1 MSATSPVVEL
11 EGQPASSA
19 ARERHLATVL
29 AFALCLAVGG
39 ALVARDGPAATAP
52 RVPPL
57 TLPAG
62 TTDVVLFTFPDR
74 LANEAP
80 PPFLTTLVHVRST
93 QGLAYIPAHGGDIS
107 MITWTEHG
115 TDYWLISKTRDI
127 FELVRL
133 ANTLR

>member
-1 MSATSPVVEL
+1 MSAISPVVEL

-39 ALVARDGPAATAP
+39 ALVARDGPAETAP

-62 TTDVVLFTFPDR
+62 TTDVPLFTFPHR
-74 LANEAP
+74 LANGAP
-80 PPFLTTLVHVRST
+80 PPFLTTLAHVRST
-93 QGLAYIPAHGGDIS
+93 PALG
-107 MITWTEHG
+107 
-115 TDYWLISKTRDI
+115 Y
-127 FELVRL
+127 
-133 ANTLR
+133 

>member
-11 EGQPASSA
+11 EGQAASSA

-29 AFALCLAVGG
+29 AFALCVAVGG
-39 ALVARDGPAATAP
+39 ALVARDGPAETAP

-62 TTDVVLFTFPDR
+62 TTDVRLFTLPDR

-80 PPFLTTLVHVRST
+80 PPFLSTLAPVRPP
-93 QGLAYIPAHGGDIS
+93 QGLPYI
-107 MITWTEHG
+107 
-115 TDYWLISKTRDI
+115 
-127 FELVRL
+127 
-133 ANTLR
+133 

>member
-1 MSATSPVVEL
+1 MSVISPVVEL
-11 EGQPASSA
+11 EGQSPSSA
-19 ARERHLATVL
+19 AYERRGAVVL

-39 ALVARDGPAATAP
+39 ALTPRDGPAATAP
-52 RVPPL
+52 RVPEL
-57 TLPAG
+57 ALPAG
-62 TTDVVLFTFPDR
+62 STDVVLFTFPDR
-74 LANEAP
+74 IANEAP
-80 PPFLTTLVHVRST
+80 PPFLTTVVHVRST

>member
-1 MSATSPVVEL
+1 MSATSPVVEV
-11 EGQPASSA
+11 EGQAASSA

-39 ALVARDGPAATAP
+39 ALVARDGPAETAP

-62 TTDVVLFTFPDR
+62 TTGRVLFTLPDP

-80 PPFLTTLVHVRST
+80 PPFLTTLLHRRST
-93 QGLAYIPAHGGDIS
+93 QALAPIPAPGGGRSDIN
-107 MITWTEHG
+107 WRQHR
-115 TDYWLISKTRDI
+115 TD
-127 FELVRL
+127 ELL
-133 ANTLR
+133 L

>member
-1 MSATSPVVEL
+1 MSAISPVVEL

-52 RVPPL
+52 RVPLL

-115 TDYWLISKTRDI
+115 TDYWLISKTRAVPD
-127 FELVRL
+127 LVLL
-133 ANTLR
+133 ADTLR